1 MAWRTADPEEW
12 IAASNENGDSGNIPR
27 KYTVPFLATPVT
39 VKATAG
45 FEGEEDMEITC
56 KGAHF
61 EAQCRNASIDD
72 GGVPGYPCRVAVAI
86 ALRASTLGLMTRST
100 IAGINHRYAL
110 GPLQRKMTRAILTR
124 CLFDARLLQLGVRS

>member
-27 KYTVPFLATPVT
+27 KYTVPFLTTPVT

-61 EAQCRNASIDD
+61 EAQVPKRLHRRRRGTRVPVSS
-72 GGVPGYPCRVAVAI
+72 GG
-86 ALRASTLGLMTRST
+86 
-100 IAGINHRYAL
+100 
-110 GPLQRKMTRAILTR
+110 GPLQL
-124 CLFDARLLQLGVRS
+124 RSVPVPWG